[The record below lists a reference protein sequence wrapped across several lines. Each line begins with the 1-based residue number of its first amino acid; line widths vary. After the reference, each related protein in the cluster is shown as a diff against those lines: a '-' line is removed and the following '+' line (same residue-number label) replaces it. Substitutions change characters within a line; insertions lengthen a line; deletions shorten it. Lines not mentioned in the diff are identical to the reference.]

1 MNDMIP
7 VRVEIS
13 DAITLYV
20 MQTNTFKTARLSIHA
35 MSPAKKETF
44 PMEML
49 LFGILRRGCEKY
61 PSLAHINRRLDEL
74 YGTTLTIR
82 NFFRGDNHVLSLTA
96 EMLSDS
102 YTLPHDPMN
111 VLDGTMEL
119 LADVLLHPVRDE
131 KGNLRKDIVKAE
143 KRALIDS
150 VRAEIN
156 DTKSYATT
164 RLRMITCRW
173 KSEPFG
179 WALTGHTD
187 MVEKISYKDMTSFFD
202 NRLSEARWV
211 VYYVGDA
218 SPEQVAVSFKQAFR
232 NFAPQP
238 LRLHVDFPHPPP
250 SVPFRLEETYP
261 VRQGM
266 LCMSW
271 SLGISD
277 TTPPKVEGEDDY
289 AAALVLC
296 EMFGIMQSSL
306 LFRRVR
312 EELGLCYFCD
322 AAFEIKQGILSVIS
336 GIHPKNREAAE
347 AAILEVFKDI
357 REGRFTSMDLG
368 YAKTS
373 LYNGYSQVYDSAAA
387 MESYFFWQ
395 DRYPQKEPMVMQDR
409 VIRVS
414 AEDIIRVANKFI
426 LDAVYFLNA
435 EKAEEVDEYDG

>member
-1 MNDMIP
+1 MIP

-13 DAITLYV
+13 DAVTLYV
-20 MQTNTFKTARLSIHA
+20 MQTDAFKTARLSIHA

-44 PMEML
+44 PLEML

-119 LADVLLHPVRDE
+119 LADVLLHPIRDE

-150 VRAEIN
+150 VHAEIN

-164 RLRMITCRW
+164 RLRMITC
-173 KSEPFG
+173 KGQGESFG
-179 WALTGHTD
+179 LALTGHTD
-187 MVEKISYKDMTSFFD
+187 MVEKVTSEEMTRFFD
-202 NRLSEARWV
+202 SRLSEARWE

-218 SPEQVAVSFKQAFR
+218 SPERVAASFKQAFKD
-232 NFAPQP
+232 FAPQP

-250 SVPFRLEETYP
+250 SASLRLQETYP
-261 VRQGM
+261 VKQGM

-277 TTPPKVEGEDDY
+277 TTPPKIEGEDDY

-312 EELGLCYFCD
+312 EALGLCYFCD

-357 REGRFTSMDLG
+357 REGRFTSMDLS
-368 YAKTS
+368 YAHSS
-373 LYNGYSQVYDSAAA
+373 LFNGYYQVYDSPAA

-395 DRYPQKEPMVMQDR
+395 DGYPKKDTAVMLRRIVR
-409 VIRVS
+409 VRE
-414 AEDIIRVANKFI
+414 ADIIRVANKFV
-426 LDAVYFLNA
+426 LDSVYFLNA
-435 EKAEEVDEYDG
+435 ANAEEVDEDEG